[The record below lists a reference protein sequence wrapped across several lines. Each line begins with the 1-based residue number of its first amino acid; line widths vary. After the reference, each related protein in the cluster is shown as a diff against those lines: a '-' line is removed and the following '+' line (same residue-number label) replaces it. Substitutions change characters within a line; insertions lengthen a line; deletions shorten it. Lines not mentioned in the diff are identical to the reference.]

1 MYYQHKSPKTISAI
15 FQLAANNALR
25 KLSALGD
32 WTVERGRLR
41 RYLGKSF
48 CFHLFLPAG
57 RLASW
62 SSGPFV
68 SSAAP
73 EPSSVCLA
81 ASANTGKMEA
91 VQNLRETQACCY
103 SASAAEKRW
112 FDRGCLRALTTTN
125 GFYLEKV
132 NVGLR
137 DLISVFSV
145 FNACSLKYLVLFPRA
160 FSHYCFIP

>member
-15 FQLAANNALR
+15 FQLAANHALR

-41 RYLGKSF
+41 RYSGKSF

-62 SSGPFV
+62 SPGPLV

-73 EPSSVCLA
+73 EPSSVRLCCFCKHGQDG
-81 ASANTGKMEA
+81 SCPEPERNT
-91 VQNLRETQACCY
+91 ACGC

-132 NVGLR
+132 SVGLR

-145 FNACSLKYLVLFPRA
+145 FNACSLKVSR
-160 FSHYCFIP
+160 SVS